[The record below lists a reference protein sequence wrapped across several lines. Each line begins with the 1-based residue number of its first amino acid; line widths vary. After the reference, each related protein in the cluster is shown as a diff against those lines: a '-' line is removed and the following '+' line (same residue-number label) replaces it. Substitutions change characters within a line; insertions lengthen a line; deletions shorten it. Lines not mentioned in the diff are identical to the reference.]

1 MPFYLLFMEN
11 ILTNVTQCVIFIINN
26 KLHYTKDYKDTKFR
40 IKEGVIIM
48 FLNKSSLQKQY
59 ENKYGITLSPE
70 QTVKLNNISNTFGFG
85 FEELSYV
92 VDNYPV
98 ITPDDLDKL
107 DYVCFNLRTANLLTL
122 EAIKRLILPKGKVA
136 SK

>member
-1 MPFYLLFMEN
+1 
-11 ILTNVTQCVIFIINN
+11 
-26 KLHYTKDYKDTKFR
+26 
-40 IKEGVIIM
+40 M
-48 FLNKSSLQKQY
+48 FLSKSSLQKQY
-59 ENKYGITLSPE
+59 EKKYGITLSPE

-122 EAIKRLILPKGKVA
+122 KAIKRLILPKGKVA

>member
-1 MPFYLLFMEN
+1 
-11 ILTNVTQCVIFIINN
+11 
-26 KLHYTKDYKDTKFR
+26 
-40 IKEGVIIM
+40 M
-48 FLNKSSLQKQY
+48 FLSKSSLQKQY
-59 ENKYGITLSPE
+59 EKKYGITLSPE

>member
-11 ILTNVTQCVIFIINN
+11 ILTNITQCVIFIINN

-59 ENKYGITLSPE
+59 EKKYGITLSPE